1 MKKKKKLLKRILSF
15 VLAINLVI
23 VNVCFDG
30 LIPEGGLFNRLFN
43 TTMTAEAAY
52 EPTIT
57 DPNNPAFNTTNGEI
71 SLNYANFLDYAYHYH
86 NNSTFAA
93 SHQDDKITF
102 AFGTIDELGVDY
114 IPLGTEANPFNGSL
128 KFLVAEGVTTYTL
141 KINTPL
147 FDYLSDDAAIGGNI
161 TLNLFNMTAGNVILA
176 NHVKNADSNAGNG
189 TADWNIEIDHQYGN
203 YSSTSSESYAGVIGE
218 MMSGASATLRFTD
231 HLSTAVSSAGYTG
244 MICDLMD
251 ENSSITLYL
260 TRTTDAYNVTS
271 TGDDSAAGAL
281 VGKMNSG
288 AVLTLAKLPSISTSS
303 AVTASGS
310 GSYAGGLVGEAEDA
324 TVTVKTGGMTVGS
337 TSGAT
342 VIPIGGSVTGTT
354 GAGGLFGH
362 YTNSAS
368 AFDLKDYNITATVY
382 AQNCGGVFGVLENKK
397 GTSETAVELTIQNT
411 GDAGTV
417 SVNSGSDST
426 YATTGYF
433 GGIIGKYITDDLKN
447 SLILDSFSVSST
459 ANASFDSFGGV
470 IGIVDSTAYVKA
482 DGVSAT
488 ATGSAQGDSGGF
500 FGGLVGK
507 TATANGVFVD
517 LGDFTLSADSS
528 GFKGGGVVGNFNNG
542 VLRLSGTTDMSSAK
556 SLNGGQLVGVNDN
569 VLVYAIG
576 TGSNYTAAVKDAE
589 TGEITTPASGWT
601 FKRSNSSQADD
612 IGTWGEVVRIA
623 NIEDATNGVLTLDS
637 ANHTVTIKAA
647 QTSMSTPSDFVKTAL
662 NIQLNQGSDY
672 DCLQFVKD
680 NNDVVDTSNTRT
692 MLLASTSLS
701 FGADISLAGTGITG
715 FMRDGGD
722 SVGTFTGTLAGG
734 SKTVTLAIGEK
745 YGKTSAGA
753 IIDSSTTGEGL
764 GQIYRHPYN
773 GLFAVIGDGTT
784 GTGNV
789 NSLTIGGTINVR
801 NKIDGMNIGGIAAIS
816 KGNTSLSNIT
826 ASQTVNYGELSS
838 VTGTEAAGKNIGG
851 LIGLANGTDNGTI
864 AITGTNTIS
873 TVFNISDNFASWNSL
888 GAFIGKVT
896 SPKFTINIAQGN
908 GDSLTVSHRMVDIN
922 KSENNTGFTAGG
934 NTDGGGLIG
943 YITSGTYSNRKINI
957 KNLDFNNCTIINKA
971 STNAGGFLG
980 YAWLDTDTTIDG
992 LTVTNGTITNTT
1004 PNVGVMCY
1012 VATGR
1017 WTVDDLTITKMNLSG
1032 GAGTSLGMLV
1042 NKAYNGSKGLYLNV
1056 LNAGYTLTNK
1066 TTDSGITLPNTLGVY
1081 DELAAYSAE
1090 DVIKG
1095 TNAGVISI
1103 NMNGGRHNP
1112 EASPADGYNEA
1123 KTTVTGTYQ
1132 NKLTN
1137 ASSTALGNSK
1147 YANANSRYYY
1157 NVDVLDKTDK
1167 GHSLLLWSLNK
1178 YAASNI
1184 NGLFTSAISSN
1195 KLTGTAN
1202 MTGLSF
1208 YPLYA
1213 MPSGTSINGLTLTMD
1228 YSGIFSTAET
1238 VDNSDSYVRDP
1249 GDANQHYLMHSGLF
1263 ITQSEGTNLSIGG
1276 TNTFSGN
1283 FLQLAASE
1291 SDVGYNG
1298 LLVSRVS
1305 NGSLTSSSRSEII
1318 LDGITPKT
1326 TNNASYDDGYLLVN
1340 KITRETNIKP
1350 SVSVY
1355 LEGISTTNAYSTNST
1370 TATVAKSLIGNIE
1383 GPAID
1388 VEFSKIKLD
1397 SRVSGTLSGNS
1408 NLKTA
1413 YGTDSSIFTDS
1424 TLLASL
1430 KTTSN
1435 AQLRYYYTYAEDWD
1449 GDRWVTYGQ
1458 EVENSIEYSGKEEK
1472 YYGSE
1477 YFTDPV
1483 TSARST
1489 GTVYP
1494 FATGFLRYVK
1504 TTYNNSNPDTYGSYY
1519 RELKVNVT
1527 SVGLTDGCGT
1537 YNDPYIITNGEQ
1549 LASVAKLLNSTNA
1562 SDLANICLPLA
1573 EKNGVSANYAG
1584 NRWCDNDHALFT
1596 GSGSNYTCDSDGTKT
1611 WSLDN
1616 VKLYLANAY
1625 YKIGSNVTIT
1635 LPSTYSG
1642 LGGTDSS
1649 GKYAFR
1655 GVIVGSAT
1663 AGVPNCTITNNSS
1676 EPFVK
1681 VSNGCVLKD
1690 IKVVQN
1696 VDVSIAGPSSPAIAS
1711 AYFGYTSA
1719 CNYYGGLIGEIMG
1732 GDNIIDNSYV
1742 EFGTHTVALT
1752 GDYATVVPVGGYV
1765 GVVVHGGLIFKNMD
1779 ASKTTIAKTGLNV
1792 YKETNVAATTHAF
1805 TEDVANLDGKSVL
1818 FNHGSYGSATNFY
1831 MTSTV
1836 KKKETNRDGFET
1848 NSSCAKAVSIV
1859 FEREEGTTDQYY
1871 LKMEIEGDNNYLQL
1885 YNDTDKGG
1893 LRLAHKGD
1901 IGTLFTVEKTGST
1914 YSFKSYL
1921 NKYYYINWNSSRGFC
1936 GANQWYADNAIYL
1949 EEFDEIEFY
1958 NLTDDSDQEAWAAI
1972 YVNPIVGRVIN
1983 GYAINETETD
1993 SDKNTTGR
2001 FSVTENSYYHSDT
2014 EKSRTGNVH
2023 SLQNGIKHYSIA
2035 DVNKSETNKLEVT
2048 AVTDS
2053 ADGTIKIP
2061 NAQAFFILS
2070 LITQSC
2076 AGTAET
2082 AAGEYV
2088 TSLSYGTNTISN
2100 KTYVYGMSHNAD
2112 YTKVGS
2118 ATAQTDDD
2126 YVLTSNDTAANTA
2139 VPYVIKWYTD
2149 TTDGTTARCVTT
2161 SLGYYDIT
2169 LNGTDT
2175 TYQLPD
2181 SFRGLG
2187 CVGNYNDLYV
2197 MKVEQFNGNGKTI
2210 DEDIYL
2216 NKYQTD
2222 NYFNNLHKGT
2232 TQLVQNNLETYSVN
2246 NEALNHGVGL
2256 FDAIKTKDTS
2266 SSISNFTLTGSV
2278 NTEIFDNSYK
2288 ASSQELALYN
2298 NNDTRWLSVG
2308 GVVGTGFNESN
2319 IIFNN
2324 ITLDGASIC
2333 GSCAVGGILG
2343 YSCNKGDYLISIVS
2357 CRTDNTHGLS
2367 IKMNSSSAMDDSG
2380 KARNSIG
2387 GLVGKCYEGKVNI
2400 YGTSA
2405 KENNTTL
2412 SNYTTVKL
2420 ASFGYEQTTTA
2431 DYRCCAGGLV
2441 GFAGDGCQAYDM
2453 YVVSNDSSSPV
2464 TVGGSKIYY
2473 AGGICGGMQS
2483 RDDGNT
2489 IANYTPTCYAIFK
2502 NCTVDNINVEGQ
2514 MVGGLYGGKWGSTG
2528 WTPYSITVDNCK
2540 MVGDST
2546 SKNTIKAAKVYNND
2560 IYAGGLIGRG
2570 LVLTNGNPNIHIKDS
2585 TVSNYNISGLYCG
2598 GFIGYAGS
2606 YANNTTITCYIH
2618 DSSVEDCVIGASGNN
2633 AGGAIGHVQP
2643 KSSSTAAGTTA
2654 NKMLGYNI
2662 KLDNVTSNSSN
2673 MGAWIGKLEKGK
2685 TSIQFTGIGIYENGF
2700 AGNVGTTA
2708 DGASLSDLS
2717 FVFADYNGLCNG
2729 TTANDVTTYPTDV
2742 STFNN
2747 THNVDMPKYP
2757 YVTINPQSS
2766 VGSNQIISGDG
2777 AMLLSSDVS
2786 GFTGTGSKTMAAKI
2800 YSEYGTSGTDQQYYN
2815 TFGNATIKDSDT
2827 IDDYMNRSIN
2837 DGGDRISTWETETQ
2851 TELTGVEDFA
2861 MIVIANEDPVE
2872 TTKLISRYIQLV
2884 TNTAT
2889 DYSISSEYYDV
2900 VPSACVY
2907 NSTTQNFEITNG
2919 TASIAYTPGAT
2930 SSNAFTVVRA
2940 GADSLATNKFT
2951 LLDVQFKDPLH
2962 TEKIAYHLY
2971 VPVYVNR
2978 SISATFSSTA
2988 LTGTTA
2994 LAGDYTTTFSAGN
3007 MLIENLDTWI
3017 TTYIRYSYSITDIQ
3031 ALLDSGMLGWN
3042 GRKQVTLGFSNTAT
3056 GTSLPNTTQLV
3067 LIDPNGN
3074 IDRAYYAQGS
3084 DLGGNTFSLSAF
3096 HSSYSGGSNFE
3107 ERDFGDIIGGS
3118 VRVDSETGY
3127 YDLGTSND
3135 YDIKVGDDYYK
3146 YVGVGEGDYNITA
3159 TSVYNEDY
3167 YISMLIPS
3175 SEIVYLFDVKCPKS
3189 ITGNMVTY
3197 VSEPINNY
3205 VSILLGDL
3213 YEYSFATHTVNSNE
3227 NDTQITD
3234 TNNTIIVNVTS
3245 NVKLKSTN
3253 RSTYAGY
3260 LNANN
3265 KTLYHADVI
3274 TLNRYYL
3281 GGSDTT
3287 LSGYGNITATCSVTN
3302 TSGASTTPAVQAVPS
3317 SSNITVSTGDI
3328 RSQVTNGYDAGNSYT
3343 GATITQSITIPFN
3356 NIDEEFPSR
3365 PEDQETQ
3372 YGVSVSVTSNIS
3384 YKNSDVA
3391 YSSKKAIFNDDKR
3404 YYIVN
3409 ANTATLKYEANYELD
3424 SYDSVGSA
3432 SYNYSRLGNNGLDR
3446 TLTCIWPDD
3455 AEGMPINATAM
3466 YNAAAVTNFED
3477 ATTIRY
3483 TLSLYKKT
3491 DVGTGTITSVE
3502 YQLVNI
3508 NDYLEDVK
3516 LYGGTGG
3523 STVLTKIAGQSDE
3536 QKYVYTESVDSANR
3550 DERLFT
3556 IGTYFEV
3563 ITGGDFH
3570 DYANY
3575 RVVLEVSLLNSGGG
3589 VISNS
3594 VQRDHI
3600 VYTNAKIYPEVIQN

>member
-1 MKKKKKLLKRILSF
+1 MKKKKKILKRILSF
-15 VLAINLVI
+15 VLAVNLVI
-23 VNVCFDG
+23 ANVCFDG
-30 LIPEGGLFNRLFN
+30 LLPEGGLFNRLFN
-43 TTMTAEAAY
+43 TTMMAEAAY

-93 SHQDDKITF
+93 SHQDDIITF

-114 IPLGTEANPFNGSL
+114 IPLGTEENPFNGSL

-368 AFDLKDYNITATVY
+368 AFDLKDYNITATVS
-382 AQNCGGVFGVLENKK
+382 ANNCGGVFGVLENTK
-397 GTSETAVELTIQNT
+397 GSNTSNTLTIKNT
-411 GDAGTV
+411 GNAGTV
-417 SVNSGSDST
+417 NVKSG
-426 YATTGYF
+426 ATDNASGYF
-433 GGIIGKYITDDLKN
+433 GGIAGKYTTDDLKN
-447 SLILDSFSVSST
+447 SLKIDGITLT
-459 ANASFDSFGGV
+459 AEAQAAYAAFGGV
-470 IGIVDSTAYVKA
+470 IGVVNPAAYVNTENTVTVNA
-482 DGVSAT
+482 
-488 ATGSAQGDSGGF
+488 SGTDESEF
-500 FGGLVGK
+500 FGGLVGSTSGDK
-507 TATANGVFVD
+507 GVFID
-517 LGDFTLSADSS
+517 LGNFTLNA
-528 GFKGGGVVGNFNNG
+528 GTEEFKGGGVVGKFNNG
-542 VLRLSGTTDMSSAK
+542 VLRLSGTTDMS
-556 SLNGGQLVGVNDN
+556 NGKPASDSNCGQLVGNNNN
-569 VLVYAIG
+569 VLTYA
-576 TGSNYTAAVKDAE
+576 V
-589 TGEITTPASGWT
+589 SGWS
-601 FKRSNSSQADD
+601 FKRSSGAQTDD
-612 IGTWGEVVRIA
+612 LGTWGEVVRIA
-623 NIEDATNGVLTLDS
+623 NIEDETNGVLTLDS
-637 ANHTVTIKAA
+637 TNHTVTIKAA

-680 NNDVVDTSNTRT
+680 SNDVVDTSNTRT
-692 MLLASTSLS
+692 TLLASTSLS

-753 IIDSSTTGEGL
+753 IIGSSTDGEGL

-773 GLFAVIGDGTT
+773 GLFAYIGNGTAGT
-784 GTGNV
+784 GTV
-789 NSLTIGGTINVR
+789 NSLTIDGNVNVR
-801 NKIDGMNIGGIAAIS
+801 DKINGMNIGGIAAVS
-816 KGNTSLSNIT
+816 KGNTSLSGIT
-826 ASQTVNYGELSS
+826 ASQTINYGEPSS
-838 VTGTEAAGKNIGG
+838 VTGYEAAGKNIGG

-864 AITGTNTIS
+864 AITGTNPINT
-873 TVFNISDNFASWNSL
+873 TFNISNNFKSWNSL

-896 SPKFTINIAQGN
+896 SPKFTINIAQG
-908 GDSLTVSHRMVDIN
+908 GSDSLTVSHTM
-922 KSENNTGFTAGG
+922 SGTFTAGG

-943 YITSGTYSNRKINI
+943 YITSIPSTSSNTYSDRKVNI
-957 KNLDFNNCTIINKA
+957 KNLDFNNCTIINQA

-1004 PNVGVMCY
+1004 PNVGIMCY
-1012 VATGR
+1012 EATGR
-1017 WTVDDLTITKMNLSG
+1017 WTVNNLTVTKMSLSG

-1042 NKAYNGSKGLYLNV
+1042 NKAYSGSNGLYLNV

-1066 TTDSGITLPNTLGVY
+1066 TTNSGITLPNTLGVY
-1081 DELAAYSAE
+1081 DELAAYSAGN
-1090 DVIKG
+1090 VIQG

-1103 NMNGGRHNP
+1103 NMNSSRSVS
-1112 EASPADGYNEA
+1112 EARI
-1123 KTTVTGTYQ
+1123 TTTGTYQ
-1132 NKLTN
+1132 NKITR
-1137 ASSTALGNSK
+1137 TADAENGIDAIDATK
-1147 YANANSRYYY
+1147 YPNENSRYYY
-1157 NVDVLDKTDK
+1157 NLDVLDKTDE
-1167 GHSLLLWSLNK
+1167 GQSILLWSLNK

-1184 NGLFTSAISSN
+1184 NGLFTSAISGN

-1228 YSGIFSTAET
+1228 YSGIFSTAEN
-1238 VDNSDSYVRDP
+1238 VNDSDSYVRDP
-1249 GDANQHYLMHSGLF
+1249 GASNQHYLMHSGLF

-1305 NGSLTSSSRSEII
+1305 NGSLTSSSGSKII
-1318 LDGITPKT
+1318 LNGITPKT

-1340 KITRETNIKP
+1340 KIKRETNIKP

-1370 TATVAKSLIGNIE
+1370 TATVAKSLIGDIE

-1435 AQLRYYYTYAEDWD
+1435 AQLRYYYTYAEDW
-1449 GDRWVTYGQ
+1449 GGSGTRWVTYGQ
-1458 EVENSIEYSGKEEK
+1458 EVQNSLEYPDKEEK

-1562 SDLANICLPLA
+1562 SDLANICLPLT

-1596 GSGSNYTCDSDGTKT
+1596 GSGSTYTCDRDGTET

-1696 VDVSIAGPSSPAIAS
+1696 VDVSITGPSSPAIAS

-1752 GDYATVVPVGGYV
+1752 GDHATVVPVGGYV

-1779 ASKTTIAKTGLNV
+1779 ASKTTIENTGLNV
-1792 YKETNVAATTHAF
+1792 FKETNVATTTHVV

-1818 FNHGSYGSATNFY
+1818 FKYGSNY
-1831 MTSTV
+1831 MMSTL
-1836 KKKETNRDGFET
+1836 KAKSGRTGFNYA
-1848 NSSCAKAVSIV
+1848 NSFTAEGVVSIM
-1859 FEREEGTTDQYY
+1859 FEKIEGTTNQYY
-1871 LKMEIEGDNNYLQL
+1871 LRMNIDSENNNYLKL
-1885 YNDTDKGG
+1885 FNAGG
-1893 LRLAHKGD
+1893 NPSNAGLTYANKSEATG
-1901 IGTLFTVEKTGST
+1901 FTVDYYDTVIKENTTFQHVYTFSSTSVIDGKTCC
-1914 YSFKSYL
+1914 
-1921 NKYYYINWNSSRGFC
+1921 INWNDTRGFS
-1936 GANQWYADNAIYL
+1936 GTNSDTYKANCITL

-1958 NLTDDSDQEAWAAI
+1958 NLADDSDQEAWAAI

-1983 GYAINETETD
+1983 GYAINETVG
-1993 SDKNTTGR
+1993 S
-2001 FSVTENSYYHSDT
+2001 FSVTEDNYYHSDT
-2014 EKSRTGNVH
+2014 EKSRTGTKH
-2023 SLQNGIKHYSIA
+2023 SLQNGIKHYTIA

-2076 AGTAET
+2076 TGTAET
-2082 AAGEYV
+2082 AAGAYT

-2100 KTYVYGMSHNAD
+2100 KTYVYGMSHNAN
-2112 YTKVGS
+2112 YTSVGS
-2118 ATAQTDDD
+2118 ATSQTDDD
-2126 YVLTSNDTAANTA
+2126 YELTSNDTAANTA

-2187 CVGNYNDLYV
+2187 CVGNHNELYV
-2197 MKVEQFNGNGKTI
+2197 MKVDQFNGNGKII

-2216 NKYQTD
+2216 NKYQID
-2222 NYFNNLHKGT
+2222 NYFNSLHNGT
-2232 TQLVQNNLETYSVN
+2232 TQFVQNNLIEYSVN
-2246 NEALNHGVGL
+2246 NQDQNHGIGM
-2256 FDAIKTKDTS
+2256 FDAIKTKNS
-2266 SSISNFTLTGSV
+2266 ENSESKVSNFTLTGSV
-2278 NTEIFDNSYK
+2278 NTEIYNNTYY
-2288 ASSQELALYN
+2288 ATSQELTLVA
-2298 NNDTRWLSVG
+2298 DATSSFLSVG
-2308 GVVGTGFNESN
+2308 GVIGTEKKESVL
-2319 IIFNN
+2319 ILDQ
-2324 ITLDGASIC
+2324 ITLKGVSVC
-2333 GSCAVGGILG
+2333 GSCAVGGIMG
-2343 YSCNKGDYLISIVS
+2343 YSCCKLGEQISIVR
-2357 CRTDNTHGLS
+2357 CKTDRTYGLTV
-2367 IKMNSSSAMDDSG
+2367 KMNSGNAQESRE
-2380 KARNSIG
+2380 KPRNAIG
-2387 GLVGKCYEGKVNI
+2387 GFVGKCYEGKVNI
-2400 YGTSA
+2400 YGTA
-2405 KENNTTL
+2405 EKAENNTL
-2412 SNYTTVKL
+2412 SNYSTVKIDFIGFEDSDGVYY
-2420 ASFGYEQTTTA
+2420 ASI
-2431 DYRCCAGGLV
+2431 GGLV

-2453 YVVSNDSSSPV
+2453 HVVSNDSSNPV
-2464 TVGGSKIYY
+2464 TIGGTGIRF
-2473 AGGICGGMQS
+2473 AGGICGTMQS
-2483 RDDGNT
+2483 REDGT
-2489 IANYTPTCYAIFK
+2489 KIANYEPTCYAIFK
-2502 NCTVDNINVEGQ
+2502 NCNVENINIAGEA
-2514 MVGGLYGGKWGSTG
+2514 VGGFYGGKWGETG
-2528 WTPYSITVDNCK
+2528 WTPYSITIDNCK
-2540 MVGDST
+2540 VIGDST
-2546 SKNTIKAAKVYNND
+2546 TKNTIQAYNVETKSAEAE
-2560 IYAGGLIGRG
+2560 YAGGFIGRG

-2585 TVSNYNISGLYCG
+2585 TVSNYNITGTYCG

-2618 DSSVEDCVIGASGNN
+2618 DSSVEDCVIGGASDNY
-2633 AGGAIGHVQP
+2633 AGGAIGRVTP
-2643 KSSSTAAGTTA
+2643 KNTSTAAGTTS

-2673 MGAWIGKLEKGK
+2673 MGAWIGKLENGK
-2685 TSIQFTGIGIYENGF
+2685 TSIQFTGIGIYESGF
-2700 AGNVGTTA
+2700 AGNVGVTA
-2708 DGASLSDLS
+2708 SGASLSDLS
-2717 FVFADYNGLCNG
+2717 FVFADYNGTCNG

-2757 YVTINPQSS
+2757 YVNINPQSS
-2766 VGSNQIISGDG
+2766 VGSSQIISGDG
-2777 AMLLSSDVS
+2777 AMLLSYDVS

-2800 YSEYGTSGTDQQYYN
+2800 YSEYNTSGTDKQYYN
-2815 TFGNATIKDSDT
+2815 TFGNAAIKDSDT

-2962 TEKIAYHLY
+2962 TENVAYHLY
-2971 VPVYVNR
+2971 IPVYVNR

-3017 TTYIRYSYSITDIQ
+3017 TTYIRYSYSTTDIQ

-3056 GTSLPNTTQLV
+3056 GTSLPDTTQLV

-3074 IDRAYYAQGS
+3074 IDKAYYAQGS

-3107 ERDFGDIIGGS
+3107 EQDFGDIIGGS
-3118 VRVDSETGY
+3118 VRVDSETGC
-3127 YDLGTSND
+3127 YDMGTSAD
-3135 YDIKVGDDYYK
+3135 YDIKVGDYYYK
-3146 YVGVGEGDYNITA
+3146 YVGAGEGDYAITA

-3167 YISMLIPS
+3167 YISILVPS
-3175 SEIVYLFDVKCPKS
+3175 SEIVYLFDVKCPRA
-3189 ITGNMVTY
+3189 IAGNMVTY
-3197 VSEPINNY
+3197 VSDPVNY
-3205 VSILLGDL
+3205 VSMLLGDL
-3213 YEYSFATHTVNSNE
+3213 YDYSFTSTTINSNE
-3227 NDTQITD
+3227 NADQITD

-3274 TLNRYYL
+3274 TFNRYYL
-3281 GGSDTT
+3281 GGSDTV
-3287 LSGYGNITATCSVTN
+3287 LSGYGNITASCSVTN

-3317 SSNITVSTGDI
+3317 SSNIIVKTGDI
-3328 RSQVTNGYDAGNSYT
+3328 RSQVTNGYDSNSYT
-3343 GATITQSITIPFN
+3343 GAIITQTITIPFN

-3365 PEDQETQ
+3365 PEDQDIQ
-3372 YGVSVSVTSNIS
+3372 YGASVSVTSNIS
-3384 YKNSDVA
+3384 YANADVA
-3391 YSSKKAIFNDDKR
+3391 YSSKKAIYNDTR
-3404 YYIVN
+3404 RFYIVN

-3424 SYDSVGSA
+3424 AYDSVGSA

-3446 TLTCIWPDD
+3446 TLTCIWPGD

-3477 ATTIRY
+3477 AVTIRY
-3483 TLSLYKKT
+3483 TMSLYKKT
-3491 DVGTGTITSVE
+3491 DVGTGTITGVE
-3502 YQLVNI
+3502 YQLVDI
-3508 NDYLEDVK
+3508 GDYLKDVR

-3523 STVLTKIAGQSDE
+3523 STVLTKIAEQSDE

-3575 RVVLEVSLLNSGGG
+3575 RVVLEVSLLNSNNA

>member
-1 MKKKKKLLKRILSF
+1 MKKKKKILKRILSF
-15 VLAINLVI
+15 VLAVNLVI
-23 VNVCFDG
+23 ANVCFDG
-30 LIPEGGLFNRLFN
+30 LLPEGGLFNRLFN

-128 KFLVAEGVTTYTL
+128 KFLVMEGVTTYTL

-271 TGDDSAAGAL
+271 IGDDSAAGAL

-288 AVLTLAKLPSISTSS
+288 AVLTLAKLPSVSTSS

-433 GGIIGKYITDDLKN
+433 GGIAGKYFTDDLKN
-447 SLILDSFSVSST
+447 SLVLDHIDISAT
-459 ANASFDSFGGV
+459 AKASFASFGGT
-470 IGIVDSTAYVKA
+470 IGCVDGAAYIKA
-482 DGVSAT
+482 DGVSMNAAGT
-488 ATGSAQGDSGGF
+488 AKRDSADY

-507 TATANGVFVD
+507 TDSDNGVFVD
-517 LGDFTLSADSS
+517 LGGFTLAT
-528 GFKGGGVVGNFNNG
+528 GTTKNGTFTAEEFKGGGIVGNFKNG
-542 VLRLSGTTDMSSAK
+542 VLRLSGVTDMSSAK
-556 SLNGGQLVGVNDN
+556 SQKGGQLVGVNDN
-569 VLVYAIG
+569 VLVYALG

-589 TGEITTPASGWT
+589 TGETTPASGWT
-601 FKRSNSSQADD
+601 FKRSNGSKVDD
-612 IGTWGEVVRIA
+612 LGTWGEVVRIA
-623 NIEDATNGVLTLDS
+623 DIEDTTNGVLTLDS
-637 ANHTVTIKAA
+637 TNHTVTVKAA
-647 QTSMSTPSDFVKTAL
+647 QTSMGTQTDLVKTAL
-662 NIQLNQGSDY
+662 NIQLNQGVDY
-672 DCLQFVKD
+672 DCLKF
-680 NNDVVDTSNTRT
+680 TSGSTNTRSS
-692 MLLASTSLS
+692 LLGTTLAITADLS
-701 FGADISLAGTGITG
+701 FVNTGITG
-715 FMRDGGD
+715 FMRDGG
-722 SVGTFTGTLAGG
+722 SSIGSFTGILNGG
-734 SKTVTLAIGEK
+734 NKTVTLAIGEK
-745 YGKTSAGA
+745 YGKTSADVA
-753 IIDSSTTGEGL
+753 ITPSTTGEGL
-764 GQIYRHPYN
+764 GQIYAHSYN
-773 GLFAVIGDGTT
+773 GLFAVIGNGTSGT
-784 GTGNV
+784 GTV
-789 NSLTIGGTINVR
+789 NSLTVGGNIDVHNT
-801 NKIDGMNIGGIAAIS
+801 IDGMNIGGVAAVS
-816 KGNTSLSNIT
+816 KGNTTLNGIT
-826 ASQTVNYGELSS
+826 ASQTINYNEPSE
-838 VTGTEAAGKNIGG
+838 VTGTASAGKNIGG
-851 LIGLANGTDNGTI
+851 LIGIANGSDNGTI
-864 AITGTNTIS
+864 TIKGENTIS
-873 TVFNISDNFASWNSL
+873 ANISISGSYKNWTHV
-888 GAFIGKVT
+888 GAAIGKIT
-896 SPKFTINIAQGN
+896 SPKFTVDIAQ
-908 GDSLTVSHRMVDIN
+908 DSSDKLTVSHTMSV
-922 KSENNTGFTAGG
+922 SSGTTAST
-934 NTDGGGLIG
+934 NADGGGLIG
-943 YITSGTYSNRKINI
+943 YITSGTYTNRKVNI
-957 KNLDFNNCTIINKA
+957 KNLEFDDCTIVNTA
-971 STNAGGFLG
+971 TNNGGGFLG

-992 LTVTNGTITNTT
+992 LTVKNGTISNASS
-1004 PNVGVMCY
+1004 NVGVMCY
-1012 VATGR
+1012 EATGR
-1017 WTVDDLTITKMNLSG
+1017 WTVNNLTVTKMSLSS

-1042 NKAYNGSKGLYLNV
+1042 NKAYSGSNGLYLNV

-1066 TTDSGITLPNTLGVY
+1066 TTNSGITLPNTLGVY
-1081 DELAAYSAE
+1081 DELAAYSAGN
-1090 DVIKG
+1090 VIQG

-1103 NMNGGRHNP
+1103 NMNSSRSVS
-1112 EASPADGYNEA
+1112 EARI
-1123 KTTVTGTYQ
+1123 TTTGTYQ
-1132 NKLTN
+1132 NKITR
-1137 ASSTALGNSK
+1137 TADAENGIDAIDATK
-1147 YANANSRYYY
+1147 YPDENSRYYY
-1157 NVDVLDKTDK
+1157 NLDVLDKTDE
-1167 GHSLLLWSLNK
+1167 GQSILLWSLNK

-1184 NGLFTSAISSN
+1184 NDLFTSAISGN

-1228 YSGIFSTAET
+1228 YSGIFSTAEN
-1238 VDNSDSYVRDP
+1238 VNDSDSYVRDP
-1249 GDANQHYLMHSGLF
+1249 GASNQHYLMHSGLF
-1263 ITQSEGTNLSIGG
+1263 ITQPEGTNLSIGG

-1305 NGSLTSSSRSEII
+1305 NGSLTSSSGSEII
-1318 LDGITPKT
+1318 LNGITPKT

-1340 KITRETNIKP
+1340 KIKRETNIKP

-1370 TATVAKSLIGNIE
+1370 TATIAKSLIGDIE

-1483 TSARST
+1483 TSARLT

-1494 FATGFLRYVK
+1494 FATGFLRYVN

-1537 YNDPYIITNGEQ
+1537 YNDPYRITNGGQ
-1549 LASVAKLLNSTNA
+1549 LEAIATLLNSSNA
-1562 SDLANICLPLA
+1562 SDLANICLPIT
-1573 EKNGVSANYAG
+1573 EKSGIEANSAG
-1584 NRWCDNDHALFT
+1584 DRWCDTDHYHANFT
-1596 GSGSNYTCDSDGTKT
+1596 GSGSTYTCDTDSTKT
-1611 WSLDN
+1611 WSLEN
-1616 VKLYLANAY
+1616 VKLYLASAY
-1625 YKIGSNVTIT
+1625 YKIGSNTTIT
-1635 LPSTYSG
+1635 LSKDFDG
-1642 LGGTDSS
+1642 LGGTDST
-1649 GKYAFR
+1649 GKFAFR

-1663 AGVPNCTITNNSS
+1663 NGVPNCTIENNSKK
-1676 EPFVK
+1676 PFINVA
-1681 VSNGCVLKD
+1681 NGCVVKD
-1690 IKVVQN
+1690 INIKQK
-1696 VDVSIAGPSSPAIAS
+1696 VDVELDNQETNAIS
-1711 AYFGYTSA
+1711 DAYFGYTSK
-1719 CNYYGGLIGEIMG
+1719 CQYYGGIIGEIMG

-1742 EFGTHTVALT
+1742 VYDSAKVILKGTYSTI
-1752 GDYATVVPVGGYV
+1752 VPVGGYV
-1765 GVVVHGGLIFKNMD
+1765 GAVVFGGLIFKNID
-1779 ASKTTIAKTGLNV
+1779 ATKTTLTSTGLKVVNGKKV
-1792 YKETNVAATTHAF
+1792 STTVHDF
-1805 TEDVANLDGKSVL
+1805 IEDDNNLDGKSVL
-1818 FNHGSYGSATNFY
+1818 FRHSTNTY
-1831 MTSTV
+1831 MTSSVNNNTSDRLGFSTTTNCTNAV
-1836 KKKETNRDGFET
+1836 LITFEKKPETT
-1848 NSSCAKAVSIV
+1848 N
-1859 FEREEGTTDQYY
+1859 QYY
-1871 LKMEIEGDNNYLQL
+1871 LKMNIDQENNYLQL
-1885 YNDTDKGG
+1885 YNQNDKGG
-1893 LRLAHKGD
+1893 LRLANKGD
-1901 IGTLFTVEKTGST
+1901 SGTLFTVEKDGA
-1914 YSFKSYL
+1914 YYKIKSYL
-1921 NKYYYINWNSSRGFC
+1921 SKDYYINWNKDRGFC
-1936 GANQWYADNAIYL
+1936 GANQWYNDNEIYLSEFDPIVEYNLADN
-1949 EEFDEIEFY
+1949 
-1958 NLTDDSDQEAWAAI
+1958 SGQEAWAAI
-1972 YVNPIVGRVIN
+1972 YVNPLVGRVIN

-1993 SDKNTTGR
+1993 SDKGTTGK
-2001 FSVTENSYYHSDT
+2001 FSVTENNYYHSD
-2014 EKSRTGNVH
+2014 EAVERTGTKH
-2023 SLQNGIKHYSIA
+2023 SLENGTKHYSIA
-2035 DVNKSETNKLEVT
+2035 DVNKSESGKLSVT
-2048 AVTDS
+2048 AASSST
-2053 ADGTIKIP
+2053 DGTISIP
-2061 NAQAFFILS
+2061 NAQALFVLS

-2076 AGTAET
+2076 AGTAQT
-2082 AAGEYV
+2082 ATGAY
-2088 TSLSYGTNTISN
+2088 TNSLSYGANTTTVN
-2100 KTYVYGMSHNAD
+2100 GKNHNAD
-2112 YTKVGS
+2112 YTNVGS
-2118 ATAQTDDD
+2118 ANQTTDAD
-2126 YVLTSNDTAANTA
+2126 YVLASGDMAANTA
-2139 VPYVIKWYTD
+2139 VPYIVKWYTD
-2149 TTDGTTARCVTT
+2149 MTNGATARCVTAAD
-2161 SLGYYDIT
+2161 GYYDISLT
-2169 LNGTDT
+2169 GSG

-2187 CVGNYNDLYV
+2187 CVGNYNVAYN
-2197 MKVEQFNGNGKTI
+2197 MKVDQFAGAGCTI

-2216 NKYQTD
+2216 NKYQYD
-2222 NYFNNLHKGT
+2222 NYFNKIHST
-2232 TQLVQNNLETYSVN
+2232 TNQAVNSGGDYNVN
-2246 NEALNHGVGL
+2246 NEAANHGIGL
-2256 FDAIKTKDTS
+2256 FDAISTKDTS
-2266 SSISNFTLTGSV
+2266 SKISDFTLTGSV
-2278 NTEIFDNSYK
+2278 NTEIYDNTYK
-2288 ASSQELALYN
+2288 ATSQELALYQSL
-2298 NNDTRWLSVG
+2298 DAKWLSVG
-2308 GVVGTGFNESN
+2308 GVVGTGFNGAN
-2319 IIFNN
+2319 IIFDQ
-2324 ITLDGASIC
+2324 IILDGLSVC
-2333 GSCAVGGILG
+2333 GSSVVGGILG
-2343 YSCNKGDYLISIVS
+2343 FSCNKGDFLIEINR
-2357 CRTDNTHGLS
+2357 CRTDNVHGLS
-2367 IKMNSSSAMDDSG
+2367 VKMNSSSDQESDEKG
-2380 KARNSIG
+2380 RNAIG
-2387 GLVGKCYEGKVNI
+2387 GFVGKCFECKVNI
-2400 YGTSA
+2400 YGTAA
-2405 KENNTTL
+2405 KENNTNL
-2412 SNYTTVKL
+2412 SDYSTVRL
-2420 ASFGYEQTTTA
+2420 ESFGFEQT
-2431 DYRCCAGGLV
+2431 DVMVYRCCAGGLV

-2453 YVVSNDSSSPV
+2453 YVVSNNSSSPV
-2464 TVGGSKIYY
+2464 TIGGSKINF

-2483 RDDGNT
+2483 RDDGT
-2489 IANYTPTCYAIFK
+2489 KVSNYIPTCYANFK
-2502 NCTVDNINVEGQ
+2502 NCTVDNINIEGQ

-2540 MVGDST
+2540 MVGNST
-2546 SKNTIKAAKVYNND
+2546 NKNTIKAVQVYNNTE
-2560 IYAGGLIGRG
+2560 IFAGGFIGRG
-2570 LVLTNGNPNIHIKDS
+2570 LVLTNGNPNIHVKDS
-2585 TVSNYNISGLYCG
+2585 TVSNYNITGTYCG

-2633 AGGAIGHVQP
+2633 AGGAIGHVKP
-2643 KSSSTAAGTTA
+2643 KNTSTAAGTTA

-2673 MGAWIGKLEKGK
+2673 MGAWIGYLGAGK
-2685 TSIQFTGIGIYENGF
+2685 TSIQFTGIGIYVNGF
-2700 AGNVGTTA
+2700 EKNVGGSA
-2708 DGASLSDLS
+2708 SGATLSDVS
-2717 FVFADYNGLCNG
+2717 FVFADYGEACASYDTTDNPVSGLNCDDHSN
-2729 TTANDVTTYPTDV
+2729 ASTDHV
-2742 STFNN
+2742 W
-2747 THNVDMPKYP
+2747 MPRYP
-2757 YVTINPQSS
+2757 YINISPQSDIGTS
-2766 VGSNQIISGDG
+2766 EIISGDG
-2777 AMLLSSDVS
+2777 AVLQSSASDTEGYS
-2786 GFTGTGSKTMAAKI
+2786 GKTAEKTMALKLYEDALGSSSRRYTTFKT
-2800 YSEYGTSGTDQQYYN
+2800 YNDTDD
-2815 TFGNATIKDSDT
+2815 AIIKDGNK
-2827 IDDYMNRSIN
+2827 IDAYMQRTTAD
-2837 DGGDRISTWETETQ
+2837 DGNRISTWETETQ

-2861 MIVIANEDPVE
+2861 MIVIANEDPIE

-2884 TNTAT
+2884 TNTET
-2889 DYSISSEYYDV
+2889 DYTLRSDYYTV
-2900 VPSACVY
+2900 VPKACVY
-2907 NSTTQNFEITNG
+2907 NSETKKFETTNG
-2919 TASIAYTPGAT
+2919 TASIDYAPGAT
-2930 SSNAFTVVRA
+2930 HSNAFTVVRA
-2940 GADSLATNKFT
+2940 GADSLTPNKFT

-2994 LAGDYTTTFSAGN
+2994 LAGDYTTTFSTSN

-3017 TTYIRYSYSITDIQ
+3017 TTYIRYSYSTSDIQ

-3074 IDRAYYAQGS
+3074 IDKAYYAQGS

-3107 ERDFGDIIGGS
+3107 EQDFGDIIGGS
-3118 VRVDSETGY
+3118 VRVDSETGCY
-3127 YDLGTSND
+3127 ELGSSND
-3135 YDIKVGDDYYK
+3135 YTIKVGDNYYK
-3146 YVGVGEGDYNITA
+3146 YVGAGEGDYAITA

-3167 YISMLIPS
+3167 YISMLVPS
-3175 SEIVYLFDVKCPKS
+3175 SEIIYLFDVKCPRA
-3189 ITGNMVTY
+3189 IAGNMVTY
-3197 VSEPINNY
+3197 VSDPVNY

-3213 YEYSFATHTVNSNE
+3213 YEYSFTTQTVNSNE

-3245 NVKLKSTN
+3245 NVKLKSAN

-3328 RSQVTNGYDAGNSYT
+3328 RSQVTNGHDTGNSYT

-3424 SYDSVGSA
+3424 AYDSVGSA

-3477 ATTIRY
+3477 AVTIRY
-3483 TLSLYKKT
+3483 TMSLYKKT
-3491 DVGTGTITSVE
+3491 DVGTGTITGVE
-3502 YQLVNI
+3502 YQLVDI
-3508 NDYLEDVK
+3508 DDYLKDVR

-3575 RVVLEVSLLNSGGG
+3575 RVVLEVSLLNSNNA

>member
-1 MKKKKKLLKRILSF
+1 MKKKKKILKQILSF
-15 VLAINLVI
+15 VLAVNLVI
-23 VNVCFDG
+23 ANVCFDG
-30 LIPEGGLFNRLFN
+30 LLPEGGLFNRLFN
-43 TTMTAEAAY
+43 TTMIVEAAY
-52 EPTIT
+52 EPSIT
-57 DPNNPAFNTTNGEI
+57 DPNDSAFNTTNGEI

-141 KINTPL
+141 KMNTPL
-147 FDYLSDDAAIGGNI
+147 FDYLSDNASIGGNI
-161 TLNLFNMTAGNVILA
+161 TLNLFNMTTGNIILA
-176 NHVKNADSNAGNG
+176 NHVKDADGTAGNG
-189 TADWNIEIDHQYGN
+189 TADWNVEIDHQYGN

-218 MMSGASATLRFTD
+218 MMTGASATLRFTD
-231 HLSTAVSSAGYTG
+231 YLSTAVSSAGYTG

-271 TGDDSAAGAL
+271 TGDNSAAGAL

-288 AVLTLAKLPSISTSS
+288 AVLTLAKLPSISASS
-303 AVTASGS
+303 TVTASGS

-362 YTNSAS
+362 YINSES
-368 AFDLKDYNITATVY
+368 TFDIKEYNITATIY
-382 AQNCGGVFGVLENKK
+382 AQNCGGVFGVLENNK

-417 SVNSGSDST
+417 SVNSGSDSA

-433 GGIIGKYITDDLKN
+433 GGIAGKYFTDDLKN
-447 SLILDSFSVSST
+447 SLVLDHIDISAT
-459 ANASFDSFGGV
+459 AKASFASFGGT
-470 IGIVDSTAYVKA
+470 IGCVDGAAYIKA
-482 DGVSAT
+482 DGVSMNAAGT
-488 ATGSAQGDSGGF
+488 AKRDSADY

-507 TATANGVFVD
+507 TDSDNGVFVD
-517 LGDFTLSADSS
+517 LGGFTLAT
-528 GFKGGGVVGNFNNG
+528 GTTKNGTFTAEEFKGGGIVGNFKNG
-542 VLRLSGTTDMSSAK
+542 VLRLSGVTDMSSAK
-556 SLNGGQLVGVNDN
+556 SQKGGQLVGVNDN
-569 VLVYAIG
+569 VLVYALG

-589 TGEITTPASGWT
+589 TGETTPASGWT
-601 FKRSNSSQADD
+601 FKRSNGSKVDD
-612 IGTWGEVVRIA
+612 LGTWGEVVRIA
-623 NIEDATNGVLTLDS
+623 DIEDATNGVLTLDS
-637 ANHTVTIKAA
+637 TNHTVTVKAA
-647 QTSMSTPSDFVKTAL
+647 QTSMGTQTDLVKTAL
-662 NIQLNQGSDY
+662 NIQLNQGVDY
-672 DCLQFVKD
+672 DCLKF
-680 NNDVVDTSNTRT
+680 TSGSTNTRSS
-692 MLLASTSLS
+692 LLGTTLAITDDLS
-701 FGADISLAGTGITG
+701 FVNTGITG
-715 FMRDGGD
+715 FMRDGG
-722 SVGTFTGTLAGG
+722 SSIGSFTGILNGG
-734 SKTVTLAIGEK
+734 NKTVTLAIGEK
-745 YGKTSAGA
+745 YGKTSADVA
-753 IIDSSTTGEGL
+753 VTPSTTGEGL
-764 GQIYRHPYN
+764 GQIYAHSYN
-773 GLFAVIGDGTT
+773 GLFAVIGNGTSGT
-784 GTGNV
+784 GTV
-789 NSLTIGGTINVR
+789 NSLTVGGNIDVHNT
-801 NKIDGMNIGGIAAIS
+801 IDGMNIGGVAAVS
-816 KGNTSLSNIT
+816 KGNTTLNGIT
-826 ASQTVNYGELSS
+826 ASQTINYNEPSE
-838 VTGTEAAGKNIGG
+838 VTGTASAGKNIGG
-851 LIGLANGTDNGTI
+851 LIGIANGSDNGTI
-864 AITGTNTIS
+864 TIKGENTIS
-873 TVFNISDNFASWNSL
+873 ANISISGSYKNWTHV
-888 GAFIGKVT
+888 GAAIGKIT
-896 SPKFTINIAQGN
+896 SPKFTVDIAQ
-908 GDSLTVSHRMVDIN
+908 DSSDKLTVSHTMSV
-922 KSENNTGFTAGG
+922 SSGTTAST
-934 NTDGGGLIG
+934 NADGGGLIG
-943 YITSGTYSNRKINI
+943 YITSGTYTNRKVNI
-957 KNLDFNNCTIINKA
+957 KNLEFDDCTIVNTA
-971 STNAGGFLG
+971 TNNGGGFLG

-992 LTVTNGTITNTT
+992 LTVKNGTISNASS
-1004 PNVGVMCY
+1004 NIGVMCY
-1012 VATGR
+1012 EATGR
-1017 WTVDDLTITKMNLSG
+1017 WTVNNLTVTKMSLSG

-1042 NKAYNGSKGLYLNV
+1042 NKAYSGRNGLYLNV

-1066 TTDSGITLPNTLGVY
+1066 TTNSGITLPNTLGVY
-1081 DELAAYSAE
+1081 DELAAYSAGN
-1090 DVIKG
+1090 VIQG

-1103 NMNGGRHNP
+1103 NMNSSRSVS
-1112 EASPADGYNEA
+1112 EARI
-1123 KTTVTGTYQ
+1123 TTTGTYQ
-1132 NKLTN
+1132 NKITR
-1137 ASSTALGNSK
+1137 TADAENGIDAIDATK
-1147 YANANSRYYY
+1147 YPNENSRYYY
-1157 NVDVLDKTDK
+1157 NLDVLDKTDE
-1167 GHSLLLWSLNK
+1167 GQSILLWSLNK

-1184 NGLFTSAISSN
+1184 NGLFASAISSN

-1249 GDANQHYLMHSGLF
+1249 GASNQHYLMHSGLF
-1263 ITQSEGTNLSIGG
+1263 ITQPEGTNLSIGG

-1305 NGSLTSSSRSEII
+1305 NGSLTSSSGSKII
-1318 LDGITPKT
+1318 LNGITPKT

-1340 KITRETNIKP
+1340 KIKRETNIKP

-1355 LEGISTTNAYSTNST
+1355 LEGISTTNAYSTNLT
-1370 TATVAKSLIGNIE
+1370 TATVAKSLIGDIE

-1458 EVENSIEYSGKEEK
+1458 EVQNSLEYPGKEEK

-1537 YNDPYIITNGEQ
+1537 YNEPYIITNGEQ

-1573 EKNGVSANYAG
+1573 EKSGVSANYAG

-1596 GSGSNYTCDSDGTKT
+1596 GSGSTYTCDSDGTKT
-1611 WSLDN
+1611 WTLDN

-1655 GVIVGSAT
+1655 GVIVGSTT
-1663 AGVPNCTITNNSS
+1663 AGAPNCTIINNSS

-1792 YKETNVAATTHAF
+1792 YKETNVATTTHVV

-1818 FNHGSYGSATNFY
+1818 FKYGSNY
-1831 MTSTV
+1831 MKSNIKQPTQT
-1836 KKKETNRDGFET
+1836 RHGFDYG
-1848 NSSCAKAVSIV
+1848 SSFAAVGVVSII
-1859 FEREEGTTDQYY
+1859 FEKKEGTTDQYY
-1871 LKMEIEGDNNYLQL
+1871 LKMDNGETTNNYLKL
-1885 YNDTDKGG
+1885 YDAGSSNAG
-1893 LRLAHKGD
+1893 LDLGNKGD
-1901 IGTLFTVEKTGST
+1901 NGTLFTVSKSNSAYTFSSTAVISNKTC
-1914 YSFKSYL
+1914 
-1921 NKYYYINWNSSRGFC
+1921 YINYNGTRGFC
-1936 GANQWYADNAIYL
+1936 GTNASYAENNIIL
-1949 EEFDEIEFY
+1949 EEFDKIEFY
-1958 NLTDDSDQEAWAAI
+1958 NLADDSDQEAWAAI

-1983 GYAINETETD
+1983 GYAINETVG
-1993 SDKNTTGR
+1993 S
-2001 FSVTENSYYHSDT
+2001 FSVTEDNYYHSDT
-2014 EKSRTGNVH
+2014 EKSRTGTKH
-2023 SLQNGIKHYSIA
+2023 SLQNGIKHYTIA

-2197 MKVEQFNGNGKTI
+2197 MKVDQFNGNGKTI

-2232 TQLVQNNLETYSVN
+2232 TQFVQNNLETYSVN

-2288 ASSQELALYN
+2288 ASSQELALYA

-2308 GVVGTGFNESN
+2308 GVVGTGFNGAN
-2319 IIFNN
+2319 IIFDQ
-2324 ITLDGASIC
+2324 ITIDGISVC
-2333 GSCAVGGILG
+2333 GSCAVGGLMG
-2343 YSCNKGDYLISIVS
+2343 YSCNKGDYLIEINR
-2357 CRTDNTHGLS
+2357 CGTDNVNGIS
-2367 IKMNSSSAMDDSG
+2367 VKMNSGSAMDGNG
-2380 KARNSIG
+2380 KARNAIG

-2412 SNYTTVKL
+2412 NYSTVKL
-2420 ASFGYEQTTTA
+2420 ASFGYEQTTTG
-2431 DYRCCAGGLV
+2431 DYNCCAGGLV

-2453 YVVSNDSSSPV
+2453 YIVSSNSSSPV
-2464 TVGGSKIYY
+2464 TVGGNKISF
-2473 AGGICGGMQS
+2473 AGGICGAMQS
-2483 RDDGNT
+2483 RLDGTASENQPY
-2489 IANYTPTCYAIFK
+2489 APTCYANFK
-2502 NCTVDNINVEGQ
+2502 NCVVDNINIEGQ

-2540 MVGDST
+2540 MLGNST
-2546 SKNTIKAAKVYNND
+2546 NKNTIKAAKVYNND
-2560 IYAGGLIGRG
+2560 IYAGGFIGRG

-2585 TVSNYNISGLYCG
+2585 KVSNYNISGTYCG

-2606 YANNTTITCYIH
+2606 FANNTTITCYIH
-2618 DSSVEDCVIGASGNN
+2618 DSSVEDCVIGASGNY
-2633 AGGAIGHVQP
+2633 AGGAIGQVTP
-2643 KSSSTAAGTTA
+2643 KNTSTAAGTTA

-2708 DGASLSDLS
+2708 SGASLSDLS
-2717 FVFADYNGLCNG
+2717 FVFADYNGTCNG
-2729 TTANDVTTYPTDV
+2729 TTANNVTTYPTDV

-2757 YVTINPQSS
+2757 YVNINPQLS

-2827 IDDYMNRSIN
+2827 IDDYMNRSIS

-2861 MIVIANEDPVE
+2861 MIVIANEDPIE

-3213 YEYSFATHTVNSNE
+3213 YEYSFTTQTVNSNE

-3274 TLNRYYL
+3274 TFNRYYL
-3281 GGSDTT
+3281 GGSDTV
-3287 LSGYGNITATCSVTN
+3287 LSGYGNITASCSVTN
-3302 TSGASTTPAVQAVPS
+3302 TAGTETTPTVQAVPS
-3317 SSNITVSTGDI
+3317 SSNIIVKTGDI
-3328 RSQVTNGYDAGNSYT
+3328 RSQVTNGYDSNSYN
-3343 GATITQSITIPFN
+3343 GATITQTITIPFN

-3365 PEDQETQ
+3365 PEDQDIQ
-3372 YGVSVSVTSNIS
+3372 YGASVSVTSNIS
-3384 YKNSDVA
+3384 YANADVA
-3391 YSSKKAIFNDDKR
+3391 YSSKKAIYNDSRR

-3455 AEGMPINATAM
+3455 AEGMPINATAI

-3491 DVGTGTITSVE
+3491 DVGTGTISSVE
-3502 YQLVNI
+3502 YQLVDI
-3508 NDYLEDVK
+3508 DDYLEDVK

-3536 QKYVYTESVDSANR
+3536 QKYVYTESVGSANR

-3556 IGTYFEV
+3556 IGTYYEV

-3575 RVVLEVSLLNSGGG
+3575 RVVLEVSLLNSNNA